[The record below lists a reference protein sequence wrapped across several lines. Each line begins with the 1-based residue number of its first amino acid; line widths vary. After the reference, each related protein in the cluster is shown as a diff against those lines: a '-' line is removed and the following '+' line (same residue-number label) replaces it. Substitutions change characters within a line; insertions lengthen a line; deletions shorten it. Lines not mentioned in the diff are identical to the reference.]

1 MGNRKNGALLLSS
14 IAISNLGEWV
24 YFIALN
30 LIVLELTQSPFAVS
44 ILYILS
50 PIANIIMSFW
60 AGSWIDRLNQKRMM
74 VFLDI
79 FRGGCVLLLAFSS
92 SLLVIYVVSFF
103 IYMANAVF
111 TPTSMVYMTKMVPE
125 TNRQR
130 FNALKNFVQSC
141 GFLLGPSIAGVLF
154 MIGTPEMAIKINA
167 FALFSS
173 ATLLFFLP
181 TMVRQREVIE
191 KVSFHVIKKDWVRIY
206 HFTKSAKFLTVI
218 YLLFS
223 GVTLLMSAI
232 DSLEAAFSTSVL
244 GLSNSEYGFLVSIAG
259 LGIVLGAILNTIFS
273 KNLRLGYL
281 MSGGAIFTAVGYIIY
296 ATSHQFT
303 AAAIGFFLLT
313 FAFSFANTGFLT
325 FIQEEIPNEIMGRFI
340 SIFNVFESIG
350 IILLTIIFGIGAQLI
365 SLQFTVIIGSINLL
379 GISLGILYNVLKTRN
394 NQMGII

>member
-30 LIVLELTQSPFAVS
+30 LIVLELTHSPFAVS

-60 AGSWIDRLNQKRMM
+60 AGSWIDRLNQKRLMIFM
-74 VFLDI
+74 DI

-141 GFLLGPSIAGVLF
+141 GFLLGPSIAGILF

-181 TMVRQREVIE
+181 TMLREREVIE
-191 KVSFHVIKKDWVRIY
+191 KVSFHVIKKDWARIY

-232 DSLEAAFSTSVL
+232 DSLEAAFATNVL
-244 GLSNSEYGFLVSIAG
+244 VLSNSKYGFLVSIAG
-259 LGIVLGAILNTIFS
+259 LGIVFGAILNTIFS
-273 KNLRLGYL
+273 KNLRLGHL

-325 FIQEEIPNEIMGRFI
+325 FIQEEIPSEIMGRFI
-340 SIFNVFESIG
+340 SIFSVFESIG

-365 SLQFTVIIGSINLL
+365 SLQFTVIIGSIILL
-379 GISLGILYNVLKTRN
+379 GISLGILYNVLKTPN
-394 NQMGII
+394 NQMGI

>member
-30 LIVLELTQSPFAVS
+30 LIVLELTHSPFAVS

-60 AGSWIDRLNQKRMM
+60 AGSWIDRLNQKRLMI
-74 VFLDI
+74 FLDI

-111 TPTSMVYMTKMVPE
+111 TPTSLVYMTKMVPE

-141 GFLLGPSIAGVLF
+141 GFLLGPSIAGILF

-181 TMVRQREVIE
+181 RMERQREVIE
-191 KVSFHVIKKDWVRIY
+191 KVSFHVIKKDWARIY

-232 DSLEAAFSTSVL
+232 DSLEAAFAKNVL

-273 KNLRLGYL
+273 KNLRLGHL
-281 MSGGAIFTAVGYIIY
+281 MSGGALFTAVGYIIY

-340 SIFNVFESIG
+340 SIFSVFESIG
-350 IILLTIIFGIGAQLI
+350 IILLTIIFGIGAQLV
-365 SLQFTVIIGSINLL
+365 SLQFTVIIGSILLL
-379 GISLGILYNVLKTRN
+379 GISLGILYNVLKTPN
-394 NQMGII
+394 SQMEI

>member
-30 LIVLELTQSPFAVS
+30 LIVIELTHSPFAVS
-44 ILYILS
+44 ILYVLS

-60 AGSWIDRLNQKRMM
+60 AGSWIDRLNQKRLMI
-74 VFLDI
+74 FLDI

-111 TPTSMVYMTKMVPE
+111 TPTSLVYMTKMVPE

-141 GFLLGPSIAGVLF
+141 GFLLGPSIAGILF

-181 TMVRQREVIE
+181 RMERQREVIE
-191 KVSFHVIKKDWVRIY
+191 KVSFHVIKKDWARIY

-232 DSLEAAFSTSVL
+232 DSLEAAFAKNVL

-273 KNLRLGYL
+273 KNLRLGHL
-281 MSGGAIFTAVGYIIY
+281 MSGGALFTAVGYIIY

-340 SIFNVFESIG
+340 SIFSVFESIG

-365 SLQFTVIIGSINLL
+365 SLQFTVIIGSILLL
-379 GISLGILYNVLKTRN
+379 GISLGILYNVLKTPN
-394 NQMGII
+394 SQKEI

>member
-30 LIVLELTQSPFAVS
+30 LIVLELTHSPFAVS

-60 AGSWIDRLNQKRMM
+60 AGSWIDRLNQKRLMIFM
-74 VFLDI
+74 DI

-141 GFLLGPSIAGVLF
+141 GFLLGPSIAGILF

-181 TMVRQREVIE
+181 TMLREREVIE
-191 KVSFHVIKKDWVRIY
+191 KVSFHVIKKDWARIY

-232 DSLEAAFSTSVL
+232 DSLEAAFATNVL
-244 GLSNSEYGFLVSIAG
+244 GLSNSKYGFLVSIAG

-273 KNLRLGYL
+273 KNLRLGHL
-281 MSGGAIFTAVGYIIY
+281 MSGGAIFTAV
-296 ATSHQFT
+296 
-303 AAAIGFFLLT
+303 GFFLLT

-325 FIQEEIPNEIMGRFI
+325 FIQEEIPSEIMGRFI
-340 SIFNVFESIG
+340 SIFSVFESIG

-365 SLQFTVIIGSINLL
+365 SLQFTVIIGSIILL
-379 GISLGILYNVLKTRN
+379 GISLGILYNVLKTPN
-394 NQMGII
+394 NQMGI

>member
-30 LIVLELTQSPFAVS
+30 LIVLELTHSPFAVS

-60 AGSWIDRLNQKRMM
+60 AGSWIDRLNQKRLMI
-74 VFLDI
+74 FLDI

-125 TNRQR
+125 KNRQR

-141 GFLLGPSIAGVLF
+141 GFLLGPSIAGILF

-181 TMVRQREVIE
+181 RMERQREVIE
-191 KVSFHVIKKDWVRIY
+191 KVSFHVIKKDWARIY

-232 DSLEAAFSTSVL
+232 DSLEAAFAKNVL

-273 KNLRLGYL
+273 KNLRLGHL
-281 MSGGAIFTAVGYIIY
+281 MSGGALFTAVGYIIY

-340 SIFNVFESIG
+340 SIFSVFESIG

-365 SLQFTVIIGSINLL
+365 SLQFTVIIGSILLL
-379 GISLGILYNVLKTRN
+379 GISLGILYNVLKTPN
-394 NQMGII
+394 SQMEI

>member
-30 LIVLELTQSPFAVS
+30 LIVLELTHSPFAVS

-60 AGSWIDRLNQKRMM
+60 AGSWIDRLNQKRLMI
-74 VFLDI
+74 FLDI

-125 TNRQR
+125 KNRQR

-141 GFLLGPSIAGVLF
+141 GFLLGPSIAGILF

-181 TMVRQREVIE
+181 RMERQREVIE
-191 KVSFHVIKKDWVRIY
+191 KVSFHVIKKDWARIY

-232 DSLEAAFSTSVL
+232 DSLEAAFAKNVL

-273 KNLRLGYL
+273 KNLRLGHL
-281 MSGGAIFTAVGYIIY
+281 MSGGALFTAVGYIIY

-303 AAAIGFFLLT
+303 TAAIGFFLLT

-340 SIFNVFESIG
+340 SIFSVFESIG

-365 SLQFTVIIGSINLL
+365 SLQFTVIIGSILLL
-379 GISLGILYNVLKTRN
+379 GISLGILYNVLKTPN
-394 NQMGII
+394 SQMEI